1 MFINKDEAFDIMDS
15 GILNGAL
22 RGYLACAMHISWSNN
37 KQINKV
43 INALHYIL
51 DSMNADE
58 AERYFMETKWIK

>member
-22 RGYLACAMHISWSNN
+22 RGYLACAMNISGSNN
-37 KQINKV
+37 EQINKV
-43 INALHYIL
+43 INALHYVL